1 MERTVFDK
9 LKKDIRSLLRDMDKS
24 FVPNHVY
31 DEDSKMYRTSEDL
44 CVCASFLRDS
54 LKNYGYEK
62 K

>member
-1 MERTVFDK
+1 MERKVFDN

-31 DEDSKMYRTSEDL
+31 DVDSKMYRTAEDL
-44 CVCASFLRDS
+44 CFCAAYLRYF
-54 LKNYGYEK
+54 LKNKCYEK